1 MDPATARAID
11 EALKNVFQAS
21 LRTRLNQALSKIRPR
36 ASMRRVEHLV
46 GLSEGYLSKVS
57 NSRSDPSAEL
67 VTYLGLIAMNPVER
81 LRDLEKLR
89 KQSLKK
95 TPSTSRK
102 TARATKGVSNDC
114 RP

>member
-1 MDPATARAID
+1 MDSATARAID
-11 EALKNVFQAS
+11 EALKDVFQAS

-81 LRDLEKLR
+81 LRDLEKLQR
-89 KQSLKK
+89 QSLKK
-95 TPSTSRK
+95 TPSASRK
-102 TARATKGVSNDC
+102 SARPTKGVSNDC